1 MEKILDIIE
10 AIAHEKNIS
19 KEHAIEAFQEA
30 LINTAK
36 KLTSFTSTFEA
47 VIDPDTKTY
56 SVNKVITVVAD
67 DDKQLFVEVGKEGNK
82 EKIESDSFISC
93 LLYTSDAADDRTWV

>member
-19 KEHAIEAFQEA
+19 KENALEAFKEA

-36 KLTSFTSTFEA
+36 KLTSFTSSFE
-47 VIDPDTKTY
+47 VIIDNDTKTY
-56 SVNKVITVVAD
+56 SVNKVITVVKD
-67 DDKQLFVEVGKEGNK
+67 GWFYI
-82 EKIESDSFISC
+82 IE
-93 LLYTSDAADDRTWV
+93 

>member
-19 KEHAIEAFQEA
+19 KENAMEAFKES

-36 KLTSFTSTFEA
+36 KLTSFTSTFE
-47 VIDPDTKTY
+47 VIIDNDTKTY
-56 SVNKVITVVAD
+56 SVNKVITVVKD
-67 DDKQLFVEVGKEGNK
+67 GDEKLFAEVGREPN
-82 EKIESDSFISC
+82 I
-93 LLYTSDAADDRTWV
+93 

>member
-19 KEHAIEAFQEA
+19 KEHALEAFTEA
-30 LINTAK
+30 IKNTAK
-36 KLTSFTSTFEA
+36 KLTSYTSNFE
-47 VIDPDTKTY
+47 VIIDNDTKTY

-67 DDKQLFVEVGKEGNK
+67 GDAKLFTEVGREPNI
-82 EKIESDSFISC
+82 ETVESDSFIS
-93 LLYTSDAADDRTWV
+93 LI